1 MSAVASDAIDVHEAI
16 AVQLLGGV
24 SVRVDDREMG
34 PRDIGGTKI
43 RHLLLALLFA
53 DGVPVPKDELI
64 SMLWPG
70 DRGSA
75 CGATLETYICLL
87 RKRLRPVGAPRW
99 SPIETG
105 SGCYRLDADVV
116 DLDLHR
122 HRRLVERAL
131 SQADT
136 EAALAQLRS
145 SLSQLLRP
153 FLPGE
158 GDAAWL
164 EDARWRHG
172 RQVRAWLV
180 AAAEKVVDV
189 APADAATWAR
199 AAVELDPLDESA
211 WWALLRSAEV
221 QGRHADGL
229 RSYEQCRRHLADEL
243 GCQPGP
249 RLQEIYTRLLGGPS
263 ETAPDLAQLI
273 ESVICL
279 YVTIAGDV
287 PTQMA
292 GLPTALDGGG
302 PSIED
307 ARRNIDALLRGLSRA
322 DTVAPPRTDSGA
334 RPITRGRRPVPSVTN
349 SQRHTAVLTR

>member
-1 MSAVASDAIDVHEAI
+1 MSGVIDVREPI
-16 AVQLLGGV
+16 AVQVLGGV
-24 SVRVDDREMG
+24 SVRVDDRDMG
-34 PRDIGGTKI
+34 PRDIGGTKV

-70 DRGSA
+70 ERRSA
-75 CGATLETYICLL
+75 CGATLETYVCQL
-87 RKRLRPVGAPRW
+87 RKRLRPAGAPRW

-122 HRRLVERAL
+122 HRRLVEHAL
-131 SQADT
+131 SRVDS
-136 EAALAQLRS
+136 EAAVLQLRS
-145 SLSQLLRP
+145 SFSELLRP

-172 RQVRAWLV
+172 RQVRSWLV

-189 APADAATWAR
+189 APADAAVWAR
-199 AAVELDPLDESA
+199 AAIDHDPLDEGA

-221 QGRHADGL
+221 QGRHADAL
-229 RSYEQCRRHLADEL
+229 RSYEECRRQLAREL

-249 RLQEIYTRLLGGPS
+249 RLQGIYTRLLGGPS
-263 ETAPDLAQLI
+263 ESAPDLAQLI
-273 ESVICL
+273 ESVIRL
-279 YVTIAGDV
+279 YVTVSGE
-287 PTQMA
+287 PTAVAA
-292 GLPTALDGGG
+292 GLPTPLHGVG
-302 PSIED
+302 PSVEE
-307 ARRNIDALLRGLSRA
+307 ARRNIDALLRGLSRSHA
-322 DTVAPPRTDSGA
+322 VASPDASSRV
-334 RPITRGRRPVPSVTN
+334 RPISGGRRPAS
-349 SQRHTAVLTR
+349 SISSSRLQTAVLTR

>member
-1 MSAVASDAIDVHEAI
+1 MSAVPNDVVDVPEPI
-16 AVQLLGGV
+16 AVRLLGGV

-34 PRDIGGTKI
+34 PRDIGGTKV

-53 DGVPVPKDELI
+53 EGVPVPKDELI
-64 SMLWPG
+64 AMLWPG
-70 DRGSA
+70 ERGSA
-75 CGATLETYICLL
+75 CGATLETYVCQL
-87 RKRLRPVGAPRW
+87 RKRLRPAGAARW
-99 SPIETG
+99 SPIETV

-131 SQADT
+131 SQVDS
-136 EAALAQLRS
+136 EAAVPQLRT
-145 SLSQLLRP
+145 SLAQLLRP

-180 AAAEKVVDV
+180 AAADKVVDYS
-189 APADAATWAR
+189 PGDAAVWAR
-199 AAVELDPLDESA
+199 AAIDLDPLDEGA

-229 RSYEQCRRHLADEL
+229 RAYEQCRRHLADEL

-263 ETAPDLAQLI
+263 ETAPDLAHLI

-279 YVTIAGDV
+279 YASIAGRA
-287 PTQMA
+287 PALLA
-292 GLPTALDGGG
+292 GLPTADEGGG
-302 PSIED
+302 PSVED
-307 ARRNIDALLRGLSRA
+307 ARRTLDALLRRLSQTNTSLSPLAGSR
-322 DTVAPPRTDSGA
+322 V
-334 RPITRGRRPVPSVTN
+334 RPITRGRRPAPSSTSSIN
-349 SQRHTAVLTR
+349 TAVLTR

>member
-1 MSAVASDAIDVHEAI
+1 MSAVASDAIDMQELI

-34 PRDIGGTKI
+34 PRDIGGTKV

-53 DGVPVPKDELI
+53 DGMPVAKDELI

-70 DRGSA
+70 ERGSA

-87 RKRLRPVGAPRW
+87 RKRLRPTGAPRW

-105 SGCYRLDADVV
+105 SGCYRLDADIV

-122 HRRLVERAL
+122 HRRVVERAL
-131 SQADT
+131 SQVDT
-136 EAALAQLRS
+136 EAALVQLRPSLAQLV
-145 SLSQLLRP
+145 RP

-172 RQVRAWLV
+172 SQVRAWLV

-189 APADAATWAR
+189 APGDAATWAR
-199 AAVELDPLDESA
+199 AAIDLDPLDESA
-211 WWALLRSAEV
+211 WWVLLRSSEV

-229 RSYEQCRRHLADEL
+229 RSYEQCRRRLAAEL

-263 ETAPDLAQLI
+263 ESAPDLALLI

-279 YVTIAGDV
+279 YVTITGEPASAVAGV
-287 PTQMA
+287 PVPA
-292 GLPTALDGGG
+292 GGG
-302 PSIED
+302 PSVED
-307 ARRNIDALLRGLSRA
+307 ARRTIDALLRGLSRSDA
-322 DTVAPPRTDSGA
+322 VTTRSAA
-334 RPITRGRRPVPSVTN
+334 RVRHLTRGRRPAPSVTN
-349 SQRHTAVLTR
+349 SQLHPAVLTR

>member
-1 MSAVASDAIDVHEAI
+1 MSAVVNDAIGVHEPI

-24 SVRVDDREMG
+24 SVRVEGREMG
-34 PRDIGGTKI
+34 PRDIGGTKV

-70 DRGSA
+70 ERGSA
-75 CGATLETYICLL
+75 CAATLETYICLL
-87 RKRLRPVGAPRW
+87 RKRLRPTGAPRW

-105 SGCYRLDADVV
+105 SGCYRLDAAVV

-131 SQADT
+131 GRVDAA
-136 EAALAQLRS
+136 EALVQLRS
-145 SLSQLLRP
+145 PLAHLLRP

-180 AAAEKVVDV
+180 AAAEKVVEV
-189 APADAATWAR
+189 APGDAATWAR
-199 AAVELDPLDESA
+199 AAIELDPLDESA
-211 WWALLRSAEV
+211 WWALLRSSEV

-229 RSYEQCRRHLADEL
+229 RSYEQCRRHLAAEL

-249 RLQEIYTRLLGGPS
+249 RLQEIYSRLLGSPS
-263 ETAPDLAQLI
+263 ESAPELAQLI

-279 YVTIAGDV
+279 YVTVTGESAAPV
-287 PTQMA
+287 V
-292 GLPTALDGGG
+292 GLSRPVGGG
-302 PSIED
+302 PSVED
-307 ARRNIDALLRGLSRA
+307 ARRTIDALLRGLSRPDA
-322 DTVAPPRTDSGA
+322 VPPRSSVRV
-334 RPITRGRRPVPSVTN
+334 RPLTRGRRQASPVSTSPL
-349 SQRHTAVLTR
+349 HTAVLTR

>member
-1 MSAVASDAIDVHEAI
+1 MSAVPNEAAVLREPI
-16 AVQLLGGV
+16 AVRLLGGV

-34 PRDIGGTKI
+34 PRDIGGTKV

-70 DRGSA
+70 ERGAA
-75 CGATLETYICLL
+75 CSATLETYVCQL
-87 RKRLRPVGAPRW
+87 RKRLRPRGTDRW
-99 SPIETG
+99 TPIETV

-131 SQADT
+131 TQVDS
-136 EAALAQLRS
+136 EAAVAQLRS

-180 AAAEKVVDV
+180 AAADKVVD
-189 APADAATWAR
+189 ASPGDAAAWAR
-199 AAVELDPLDESA
+199 AAIDLDPLDEGA
-211 WWALLRSAEV
+211 WWSLLRSAEV
-221 QGRHADGL
+221 QGRHAEAL
-229 RSYEQCRRHLADEL
+229 RAYEQCRLLLAAEL

-249 RLQEIYTRLLGGPS
+249 RLQEIYARLLGGPS
-263 ETAPDLAQLI
+263 ETAPDLARLI

-279 YVTIAGDV
+279 YVTALGQPSTPFAGI
-287 PTQMA
+287 
-292 GLPTALDGGG
+292 PTAAANTTLTV
-302 PSIED
+302 ED
-307 ARRNIDALLRGLSRA
+307 ARRHLDGLLRRLSLA
-322 DTVAPPRTDSGA
+322 GAAAPHASSRV
-334 RPITRGRRPVPSVTN
+334 RPTTRGRRPARSAITPL
-349 SQRHTAVLTR
+349 HTEVLTR